1 MPIFYCALHSSKEA
15 EETDKLHIITLI
27 FTRNPEVCVDQQ
39 QPDPSIEDY
48 GLIVESECGLYITV
62 IRVFTV

>member
-1 MPIFYCALHSSKEA
+1 MPIFYYAFHSSKQA

-39 QPDPSIEDY
+39 QPDPSIED
-48 GLIVESECGLYITV
+48 
-62 IRVFTV
+62 

>member
-1 MPIFYCALHSSKEA
+1 MPIFYCAFHSSKEA

-48 GLIVESECGLYITV
+48 RLIEKVNA
-62 IRVFTV
+62 VFLLLL

>member
-1 MPIFYCALHSSKEA
+1 MPIFYYAFHSSKQA
-15 EETDKLHIITLI
+15 EETDKLHIITRS
-27 FTRNPEVCVDQQ
+27 FARNPEVCVDQQ

-48 GLIVESECGLYITV
+48 GLIVESECGLFITV